1 MCKKIE
7 KGFAQNTVI
16 NVQFVMNMHLFLFL
30 FLLDSYFF
38 SSNNDRHQLVMWKVF
53 FEDGNK
59 QRKFRIEIAKTIESE
74 HLVLDYGSAC

>member
-30 FLLDSYFF
+30 
-38 SSNNDRHQLVMWKVF
+38 WKVF